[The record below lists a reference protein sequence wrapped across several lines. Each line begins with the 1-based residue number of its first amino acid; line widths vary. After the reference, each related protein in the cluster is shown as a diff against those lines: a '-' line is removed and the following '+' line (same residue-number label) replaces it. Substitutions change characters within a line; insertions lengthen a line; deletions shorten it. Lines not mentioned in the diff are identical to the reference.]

1 MMVSEQHVPVITV
14 DGPSGTGKGTISK
27 RLVDHLGWNFLDS
40 GAIYRVLAFA
50 AQKNQVDLENTNA
63 LVQLAQHLQLDFEL
77 DGEKNVLV
85 LLDGNDV
92 SQEIRTESCGLI
104 ASKIAAIP
112 EIRSALLARQR
123 GFAKPPGLIAD
134 GRDMGTVVFPNADLK
149 IYLDATPEERAKRRY
164 LQLKDKGNDVSLA
177 QVVEDL
183 AKRDAKDMARK
194 HAPLKPAADAVKI
207 DTTDLSIVQVF
218 NHVLK
223 LVDKRVQNR

>member
-1 MMVSEQHVPVITV
+1 MAFEQHIPVITV

-27 RLVDHLGWNFLDS
+27 KLVDHLNWNFLDS

-50 AQKNQVDLENTNA
+50 AQKSQINLEDITA
-63 LVQLAQHLQLDFEL
+63 LVRLAHHLQLEFEL
-77 DGEKNVLV
+77 DSNKNVLAI
-85 LLDGNDV
+85 LNGNDV
-92 SQEIRTESCGLI
+92 SQEIRSENSGLN
-104 ASKIAAIP
+104 ASKIAANP
-112 EIRSALLARQR
+112 EVREALLARQR
-123 GFAKPPGLIAD
+123 AFAKPPGLIAD
-134 GRDMGTVVFPNADLK
+134 GRDMGTVVFPDADLK

-164 LQLKDKGNDVSLA
+164 LQLKENRNDVSLA

-194 HAPLKPAADAVKI
+194 HAPLKAADDAVKI